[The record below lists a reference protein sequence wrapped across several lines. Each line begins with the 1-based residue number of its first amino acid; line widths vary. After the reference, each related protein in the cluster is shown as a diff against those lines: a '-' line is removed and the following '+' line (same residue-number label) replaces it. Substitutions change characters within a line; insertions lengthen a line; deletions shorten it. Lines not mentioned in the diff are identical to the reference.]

1 MRIMIDTNILVSAIF
16 FPKSQ
21 VAQVLT
27 FIMQNHTVV
36 LSSYVLDELISV
48 TKRKFPEKKEAIEM
62 FLANTAY
69 EFVYTLDDMP
79 EDIVSIRDLKDYPV
93 IYTAIREQVD
103 ILITGDKDFTDI
115 DIESPEI
122 INPSEFKQKY
132 M

>member
-1 MRIMIDTNILVSAIF
+1 
-16 FPKSQ
+16 
-21 VAQVLT
+21 
-27 FIMQNHTVV
+27 
-36 LSSYVLDELISV
+36 
-48 TKRKFPEKKEAIEM
+48 M

>member
-48 TKRKFPEKKEAIEM
+48 TKRKFPEKK
-62 FLANTAY
+62 
-69 EFVYTLDDMP
+69 
-79 EDIVSIRDLKDYPV
+79 
-93 IYTAIREQVD
+93 
-103 ILITGDKDFTDI
+103 
-115 DIESPEI
+115 
-122 INPSEFKQKY
+122 KQ
-132 M
+132 